1 MRFPPSMVRYKHF
14 YDKLFE
20 LNWEFSA
27 QEEPTVKAVKSAKAL
42 AEPEKIPAKPAKEPS
57 KSEKKPEEPTKESV
71 EPTKKSAAKPTEESK
86 WKSIKENSC
95 GHDFPSCDSHWLNG
109 QSNNLLSDRRSP
121 ASVRTVPAAARAVI
135 FSWRINTEAATVMTG
150 TM

>member
-1 MRFPPSMVRYKHF
+1 MVRYKHF

-71 EPTKKSAAKPTEESK
+71 EPTKKISGKT
-86 WKSIKENSC
+86 
-95 GHDFPSCDSHWLNG
+95 
-109 QSNNLLSDRRSP
+109 DRRIKMEIDKGKF
-121 ASVRTVPAAARAVI
+121 VRAR
-135 FSWRINTEAATVMTG
+135 FSFMGLLMAETLRK
-150 TM
+150 

>member
-1 MRFPPSMVRYKHF
+1 MVRYKHF

-71 EPTKKSAAKPTEESK
+71 EPTKKISGKT
-86 WKSIKENSC
+86 
-95 GHDFPSCDSHWLNG
+95 
-109 QSNNLLSDRRSP
+109 DRRIKMEIDKGKF
-121 ASVRTVPAAARAVI
+121 VRAR
-135 FSWRINTEAATVMTG
+135 FSFMGFLMAETLRK
-150 TM
+150 

>member
-71 EPTKKSAAKPTEESK
+71 EPTKKISGKT
-86 WKSIKENSC
+86 
-95 GHDFPSCDSHWLNG
+95 
-109 QSNNLLSDRRSP
+109 DRRIKMEIDKGKF
-121 ASVRTVPAAARAVI
+121 VRAR
-135 FSWRINTEAATVMTG
+135 FSFMGFLMAETLRK
-150 TM
+150 

>member
-1 MRFPPSMVRYKHF
+1 MRFPPSMVRYKYF

-57 KSEKKPEEPTKESV
+57 KSAKKPEEPTKESV
-71 EPTKKSAAKPTEESK
+71 EPTKESVEPTKKISGK
-86 WKSIKENSC
+86 T
-95 GHDFPSCDSHWLNG
+95 
-109 QSNNLLSDRRSP
+109 DRRIKMEIDKGKF
-121 ASVRTVPAAARAVI
+121 VRAR
-135 FSWRINTEAATVMTG
+135 FSFMGFLMAETLRK
-150 TM
+150 

>member
-1 MRFPPSMVRYKHF
+1 MVRYKHF

-27 QEEPTVKAVKSAKAL
+27 QEELTVKAVKSAKAL

-71 EPTKKSAAKPTEESK
+71 EPTKKISGKT
-86 WKSIKENSC
+86 
-95 GHDFPSCDSHWLNG
+95 
-109 QSNNLLSDRRSP
+109 DRRIKMEIDKGKF
-121 ASVRTVPAAARAVI
+121 VRAR
-135 FSWRINTEAATVMTG
+135 FSFMGLLMAETLRK
-150 TM
+150 

>member
-1 MRFPPSMVRYKHF
+1 MVRYKYF

-71 EPTKKSAAKPTEESK
+71 EPTKKISGKT
-86 WKSIKENSC
+86 
-95 GHDFPSCDSHWLNG
+95 
-109 QSNNLLSDRRSP
+109 DRRIKMEIDKGKF
-121 ASVRTVPAAARAVI
+121 VRAR
-135 FSWRINTEAATVMTG
+135 FSFMGFLMAETLRK
-150 TM
+150 

>member
-1 MRFPPSMVRYKHF
+1 MVRYKHF

-71 EPTKKSAAKPTEESK
+71 EPTKESVEPTKESVEPTK
-86 WKSIKENSC
+86 KISGKT
-95 GHDFPSCDSHWLNG
+95 
-109 QSNNLLSDRRSP
+109 DRRIKMEIDKGKF
-121 ASVRTVPAAARAVI
+121 VRAR
-135 FSWRINTEAATVMTG
+135 FSFMGFLMAETLRK
-150 TM
+150 

>member
-1 MRFPPSMVRYKHF
+1 MVRYKHF

-71 EPTKKSAAKPTEESK
+71 EPTKKISGKT
-86 WKSIKENSC
+86 
-95 GHDFPSCDSHWLNG
+95 
-109 QSNNLLSDRRSP
+109 DRRIKMDIDKGKL
-121 ASVRTVPAAARAVI
+121 VRAL
-135 FSWRINTEAATVMTG
+135 FSFMGFLMA
-150 TM
+150 

>member
-1 MRFPPSMVRYKHF
+1 MVRYKHF

-71 EPTKKSAAKPTEESK
+71 EPTKESVEPTKESVEPT
-86 WKSIKENSC
+86 KESVEPTKESVEPTKKIS
-95 GHDFPSCDSHWLNG
+95 GKT
-109 QSNNLLSDRRSP
+109 DRRIKMEIDKGKF
-121 ASVRTVPAAARAVI
+121 VRAR
-135 FSWRINTEAATVMTG
+135 FSFMGFLMAETLRK
-150 TM
+150 

>member
-1 MRFPPSMVRYKHF
+1 MVRYKHF

-57 KSEKKPEEPTKESV
+57 KSAKKPEEPTKESVEPTKESV

-95 GHDFPSCDSHWLNG
+95 GHDFPSWG
-109 QSNNLLSDRRSP
+109 
-121 ASVRTVPAAARAVI
+121 
-135 FSWRINTEAATVMTG
+135 F
-150 TM
+150 

>member
-27 QEEPTVKAVKSAKAL
+27 QEEPTAKAVKSAKAL

-95 GHDFPSCDSHWLNG
+95 GHDFPSWG
-109 QSNNLLSDRRSP
+109 
-121 ASVRTVPAAARAVI
+121 
-135 FSWRINTEAATVMTG
+135 F
-150 TM
+150 